1 MRKATV
7 IFGPPGTGKTFRL
20 LEILE
25 QKLDEKVDPKDICFI
40 TFTRRG
46 TAEAKSRAFKKF
58 GFVPEEM
65 NLWRTIH
72 SLAFRQ
78 MGLRSSMMIQLS
90 DYEEFGELV
99 HIHIKGTDPYEEA
112 FIPGI
117 PTGNRMLFIENL
129 SRLKE
134 EPLRKT
140 YEDVKEDEISW
151 SELEDVAKKYKQYK
165 TSRGILDF
173 TDVLAK
179 FTSDYYISKFPRID
193 SLIIDEAQD
202 LSSLQWTIVNKL
214 STRTEVIYVAGDDD
228 QAIYEW
234 AGADVN
240 QFQGFPGDHEILK
253 QSYRLPRE
261 VSQLGNSVVSKI
273 IRRTPKQYR
282 DTGNKGAVNWILDEE
297 EVDLSSGSWL
307 LLGRN
312 DYHLRRYKTL
322 CEMWSITPGKRV
334 RISTIHG
341 AKGAEAD
348 NVLLT
353 TDMSKRCWDSMIE
366 NPDPELR
373 VWYVG
378 ITRTRNE
385 INVLRP
391 RTRYNFEL

>member
-151 SELEDVAKKYKQYK
+151 SE
-165 TSRGILDF
+165 
-173 TDVLAK
+173 
-179 FTSDYYISKFPRID
+179 
-193 SLIIDEAQD
+193 
-202 LSSLQWTIVNKL
+202 
-214 STRTEVIYVAGDDD
+214 
-228 QAIYEW
+228 
-234 AGADVN
+234 
-240 QFQGFPGDHEILK
+240 
-253 QSYRLPRE
+253 
-261 VSQLGNSVVSKI
+261 
-273 IRRTPKQYR
+273 
-282 DTGNKGAVNWILDEE
+282 
-297 EVDLSSGSWL
+297 
-307 LLGRN
+307 
-312 DYHLRRYKTL
+312 
-322 CEMWSITPGKRV
+322 
-334 RISTIHG
+334 
-341 AKGAEAD
+341 
-348 NVLLT
+348 
-353 TDMSKRCWDSMIE
+353 
-366 NPDPELR
+366 
-373 VWYVG
+373 
-378 ITRTRNE
+378 
-385 INVLRP
+385 
-391 RTRYNFEL
+391 